1 MKILKKRY
9 LEISKLFL
17 TIVFLELFSSNVMAQ
32 QKTEFLSLKEAVDTV
47 MAKNSAV
54 QSSGIDEAIAREKYK
69 QTNAGFLPHI
79 NFSYSALA
87 TDNPLN
93 VFGFKL
99 QQRTVTAADF
109 NPDKLNHPSG
119 TSDFTTKIEAL
130 QPLINMDAVY
140 MKKSAQAQVES
151 YQFKTK
157 RTKEYLTFETQ
168 NGYYQLQMA
177 HQAVVVLEE
186 ALATAKSIYDFT
198 NNRVLQ
204 GLIQKSDLLNVEV
217 RVLGIENNL
226 NEAKANVLNA
236 SDYLSELMNKPTGTL
251 YTTDE
256 MKQEPSVEKT
266 ALTIPQNRTDFL
278 SIKKAIEATGLMLKS
293 SKMKYLPRLNA
304 FGSYQL
310 NDKTITGFN
319 ANSYFAGIQLTWNIF
334 DGNNIKRQVAG
345 LKLEQDKLR
354 VQLHS
359 MQQENQMALDKGY
372 RDLAN
377 ALFKIKQQNAAIAQ
391 AAEALRIL
399 QNRYEEGL
407 VNTTDVLTAQT
418 QLAQQKLMLV
428 QANLSYNI
436 SQAYIQFLTTT
447 DINNQNYL

>member
-1 MKILKKRY
+1 M
-9 LEISKLFL
+9 E
-17 TIVFLELFSSNVMAQ
+17 V
-32 QKTEFLSLKEAVDTV
+32 
-47 MAKNSAV
+47 
-54 QSSGIDEAIAREKYK
+54 
-69 QTNAGFLPHI
+69 
-79 NFSYSALA
+79 
-87 TDNPLN
+87 
-93 VFGFKL
+93 
-99 QQRTVTAADF
+99 
-109 NPDKLNHPSG
+109 
-119 TSDFTTKIEAL
+119 L

-140 MKKSAQAQVES
+140 MKKSAQVQVES

-168 NGYYQLQMA
+168 KAYHQLQMA

-186 ALATAKSIYDFT
+186 ALSTAKSIYDFT
-198 NNRVLQ
+198 NNRALQ

-217 RVLGIENNL
+217 LVLGIESNL
-226 NEAKANVLNA
+226 NEANANVLNA
-236 SDYLSELMNKPTGTL
+236 SDYLSVLMNKPTGIL
-251 YTTDE
+251 YSTDE
-256 MKQEPSVEKT
+256 MKQEPSIEKL
-266 ALTIPQNRTDFL
+266 ALNVPQKRADFM
-278 SIKKAIEATGLMLKS
+278 AIEKAMEATRLMEKS

-310 NDKTITGFN
+310 NDKKFTGFN
-319 ANSYFAGIQLTWNIF
+319 ANSYMAGLQLIWNIF

-345 LKLEQDKLR
+345 LKLEQDKLG

-359 MQQENQMALDKGY
+359 LQQENQMLLDKGY
-372 RDLAN
+372 RDLSN

-391 AAEALRIL
+391 ADEALRIL

-428 QANLSYNI
+428 QAKLSFNI

-447 DINNQNYL
+447 DINNQN

>member
-9 LEISKLFL
+9 QEVGGIFFIIILLQ
-17 TIVFLELFSSNVMAQ
+17 LFSSNVNAQ
-32 QKTEFLSLKEAVDTV
+32 QKTEFLSLKEAVDAVTSN
-47 MAKNSAV
+47 NSAV
-54 QSSGIDEAIAREKYK
+54 QSARIDEAIAQEKYK
-69 QTNAGFLPHI
+69 QTNAGFLPQV
-79 NFSYSALA
+79 NFSYSAL
-87 TDNPLN
+87 TTNNPLN
-93 VFGFKL
+93 VFGLKL
-99 QQRTVTAADF
+99 QQRTVTAEDF

-119 TSDFTTKIEAL
+119 TSDFTTKLEVL

-140 MKKSAQAQVES
+140 LKKSALVQAES
-151 YQFKTK
+151 YRFKTK

-168 NGYYQLQMA
+168 KAYYQLQMA
-177 HQAVVVLEE
+177 HQAITVLEE
-186 ALATAKSIYDFT
+186 ALSTAKSIYDFT

-217 RVLGIENNL
+217 QVLGIENNL

-236 SDYLSELMNKPTGTL
+236 SDYLSVLMNKPADVL
-251 YTTDE
+251 YKTDE
-256 MKQEPSVEKT
+256 MEKEPSTENMILNV
-266 ALTIPQNRTDFL
+266 PQNRADFM
-278 SIKKAIEATGLMLKS
+278 SIEKAMEATSLMEKS
-293 SKMKYLPRLNA
+293 ARMKYLPRLNA

-310 NDKTITGFN
+310 NDKEFTGFN
-319 ANSYFAGIQLTWNIF
+319 ANSYMAGLQLTWNIF
-334 DGNNIKRQVAG
+334 DGNNIKCQVAG
-345 LKLEQDKLR
+345 LKLEQDKLG

-359 MQQENQMALDKGY
+359 MQQENQMMLDKGY

-391 AAEALRIL
+391 ADEALRIL
-399 QNRYEEGL
+399 QNRYQEGL

-447 DINNQNYL
+447 DINNQN

>member
-9 LEISKLFL
+9 QEVGGIFFIIILLQ
-17 TIVFLELFSSNVMAQ
+17 LFSSNVNAQ
-32 QKTEFLSLKEAVDTV
+32 QKTEFLSLKEAVDAVTSN
-47 MAKNSAV
+47 NSAV
-54 QSSGIDEAIAREKYK
+54 QSARIDEAIAQEKYK
-69 QTNAGFLPHI
+69 QTNAGFLPQV
-79 NFSYSALA
+79 NFSYSAL
-87 TDNPLN
+87 TTNNPLN
-93 VFGFKL
+93 VFGLKL
-99 QQRTVTAADF
+99 QQRTVTAEDF

-119 TSDFTTKIEAL
+119 TSDFTTKLEVL

-140 MKKSAQAQVES
+140 LKKSALVQAES
-151 YQFKTK
+151 YRFKTK

-168 NGYYQLQMA
+168 KAYYQLQMA
-177 HQAVVVLEE
+177 HQAITVLEE
-186 ALATAKSIYDFT
+186 ALSTAKSIYDFT

-217 RVLGIENNL
+217 QVLGIENNL
-226 NEAKANVLNA
+226 NEAKANILNA
-236 SDYLSELMNKPTGTL
+236 SDYLSVLMNKPADVL
-251 YTTDE
+251 YKTDE
-256 MKQEPSVEKT
+256 MEKEPSTENMILNV
-266 ALTIPQNRTDFL
+266 PQNRADFM
-278 SIKKAIEATGLMLKS
+278 SIEKAMEATSLMEKS
-293 SKMKYLPRLNA
+293 ARMKYLPRLNA

-310 NDKTITGFN
+310 NDKKFTGFN
-319 ANSYFAGIQLTWNIF
+319 ANSYMAGLQLTWNIF

-345 LKLEQDKLR
+345 LKLEQDKLG

-359 MQQENQMALDKGY
+359 MQQENQMMLDKGY

-391 AAEALRIL
+391 ADEALRIL
-399 QNRYEEGL
+399 QNRYQEGL

-447 DINNQNYL
+447 DINNQN

>member
-1 MKILKKRY
+1 MKILGKRY
-9 LEISKLFL
+9 IVISRIFFTVFFLRLFL
-17 TIVFLELFSSNVMAQ
+17 INAQAQ
-32 QKTEFLSLKEAVDTV
+32 QKTEFLSLKEAVHAV
-47 MAKNSAV
+47 ISNNSAV
-54 QSSGIDEAIAREKYK
+54 QSAKIDEAIAQEKYK
-69 QTNAGFLPHI
+69 QSNAGFLPQV
-79 NFSYSALA
+79 NLSYTALA
-87 TDNPLN
+87 TNNPLY

-119 TSDFTTKIEAL
+119 TSDFTTKIEVL

-140 MKKSAQAQVES
+140 MKKSAGVQVES
-151 YQFKTK
+151 YQLKTK
-157 RTKEYLTFETQ
+157 RTKAHLIFETQ
-168 NGYYQLQMA
+168 KAYHQLQMT
-177 HQAVVVLEE
+177 HQAVAVLEE
-186 ALATAKSIYDFT
+186 ALSTAKSIYDFT

-217 RVLGIENNL
+217 QVLDMESNL
-226 NEAKANVLNA
+226 NEAKNNELNA
-236 SDYLSELMNKPTGTL
+236 ADYLSVLMNKPTGVL

-256 MKQEPSVEKT
+256 MKQDQALEKT
-266 ALTIPQNRTDFL
+266 EMSLPQNRADL
-278 SIKKAIEATGLMLKS
+278 LAIEKAMEATGLMEKS
-293 SKMKYLPRLNA
+293 LKMKYLPRLHA

-310 NDKTITGFN
+310 NDKKITGFN
-319 ANSYFAGIQLTWNIF
+319 ANSYFSGIQLTWNIF

-345 LKLEQDKLR
+345 LKLEQDKLG

-359 MQQENQMALDKGY
+359 MQQENQMMLDKSY

-391 AAEALRIL
+391 AGEALRIL

-418 QLAQQKLMLV
+418 QLSRQKLMLV
-428 QANLSYNI
+428 QAVFSCNV
-436 SQAYIQFLTTT
+436 SQAYIRFLTTT
-447 DINNQNYL
+447 DTSNQN

>member
-1 MKILKKRY
+1 MKILKKRFK
-9 LEISKLFL
+9 EITRLLLPIFIL
-17 TIVFLELFSSNVMAQ
+17 TTFFTKGFAQ
-32 QKTEFLSLKEAVDTV
+32 QKTEFLSLQDAIDATTSN
-47 MAKNSAV
+47 NSAV
-54 QSSGIDEAIAREKYK
+54 QSARIDEAIAQEKYQ
-69 QTNAGFLPHI
+69 QTNAGFLPQV

-109 NPDKLNHPSG
+109 NPDKLNHPSA
-119 TSDFTTKIEAL
+119 TSDFTTKIEVL

-140 MKKSAQAQVES
+140 MKKGALVQAES

-168 NGYYQLQMA
+168 KAYHQLQMA
-177 HQAVVVLEE
+177 HQAVAVLDE
-186 ALATAKSIYDFT
+186 ALSTAKSLYDFT

-217 RVLGIENNL
+217 QVLGIETNL

-236 SDYLSELMNKPTGTL
+236 SDYLSVLMNKPTGVL
-251 YTTDE
+251 YNTNK
-256 MKQEPSVEKT
+256 MKQEMSIEKT
-266 ALTIPQNRTDFL
+266 ELNVPMKRADFMALE
-278 SIKKAIEATGLMLKS
+278 KAIEATGLMLKS
-293 SKMKYLPRLNA
+293 SRMKLLPRLNA
-304 FGSYQL
+304 FGSYQF
-310 NDKTITGFN
+310 NDKKFTGFN
-319 ANSYFAGIQLTWNIF
+319 ANSYLAGIQLTWNIF

-345 LKLEQDKLR
+345 LKLEQDKLG

-359 MQQENQMALDKGY
+359 IQQENQMLLDKGY

-377 ALFKIKQQNAAIAQ
+377 TLFKIKQQNAAIAQ
-391 AAEALRIL
+391 ADEALRIL

-407 VNTTDVLTAQT
+407 VNTTDVLRAQT
-418 QLAQQKLMLV
+418 QLSQQKLMLV
-428 QANLSYNI
+428 QAIFSNQI
-436 SQAYIQFLTTT
+436 AQEYIQFLTTT
-447 DINNQNYL
+447 TDINN